1 MIEVIAYLI
10 TLSFGVYMGYRLGV
24 DDIKARY
31 EGKPLPTMQDSES

>member
-1 MIEVIAYLI
+1 MIEVIADLT

-31 EGKPLPTMQDSES
+31 EGKPISEKQEENN